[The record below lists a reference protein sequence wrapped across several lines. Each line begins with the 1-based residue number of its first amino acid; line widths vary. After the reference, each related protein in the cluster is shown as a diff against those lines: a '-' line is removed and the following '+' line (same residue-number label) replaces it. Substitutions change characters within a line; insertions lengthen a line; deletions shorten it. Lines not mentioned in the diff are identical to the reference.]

1 MTEQINGEYYGHSV
15 FLGGDMRTSHRA
27 LFVSLVFLALPFTSH
42 ALSWPDNYGW
52 RVAAM
57 GGAALG
63 IEDETTEINLFNLQN
78 PAGLVLLGGG
88 SRIDL
93 ALGAKED
100 NSGRPGQGTPVLD
113 GNGEHVGLLIR
124 IGERFAFDLPLLRM
138 SVKLPLDMVFG
149 VTTLVPHSRGIYL
162 GLGRLGLGWSLPGFT
177 GKNSHLILGF
187 KVGGPDPWTYRNSE
201 ETFGIQAVY
210 SAGKWTRYGLFGN
223 YRYGY
228 TDLNACWQTA
238 IELSAGTQLTMGA
251 SYQFSYFGPDAEFQ
265 LSEGGASYWHP
276 YLPYPA
282 VAPSWSK
289 TQEIG
294 LGIGAHFFGGRVRP
308 AVQVQAARNDQLA
321 PVPFGLRFGL
331 EWVLIPQLA
340 LRGGYAADIEG
351 QTEERARTL
360 TLGLGW
366 EVTPGFELDLL
377 VSGRRE
383 MPPSGIVWEEKKAQ
397 LGTTILF

>member
-1 MTEQINGEYYGHSV
+1 
-15 FLGGDMRTSHRA
+15 MRASYRA
-27 LFVSLVFLALPFTSH
+27 LFVSLVFLSLPCTSH
-42 ALSWPDNYGW
+42 AFSWPDNYGW

-78 PAGLVLLGGG
+78 PAGLVLLDGG

-93 ALGAKED
+93 ALRAKED
-100 NSGRPGQGTPVLD
+100 SERPGHGTPVLD

-138 SVKLPLDMVFG
+138 SVKLPLDMAFG

-177 GKNSHLILGF
+177 GENSHLILGF
-187 KVGGPDPWTYRNSE
+187 KVGGPDPWTYRNYE

-210 SAGKWTRYGLFGN
+210 SEGTWTRYGLFGN

-228 TDLNACWQTA
+228 SDLNACWQTA
-238 IELSAGTQLTMGA
+238 IEMGVGTQLTMGA

-282 VAPSWSK
+282 EAPSGSN
-289 TQEIG
+289 TQELG
-294 LGIGAHFFGGRVRP
+294 LGIGAQFFHGQVRP

-321 PVPFGLRFGL
+321 STTVGLRFGL
-331 EWVLIPQLA
+331 ECLLISQLA
-340 LRGGYAADIEG
+340 LRGGYAVDVED
-351 QTEERARTL
+351 QTEERARTT

-366 EVTPGFELDLL
+366 DVTPGFELDLL
-377 VSGRRE
+377 VSDRRE
-383 MPPSGIVWEEKKAQ
+383 MPPSGIAWEERNAQ
-397 LGTTILF
+397 LGTTIKF